1 MNILS
6 VNEPNSNLDAE
17 KRSITGEV
25 TGVVT
30 GEVQGLLTALVGE
43 RWRTRDL

>member
-1 MNILS
+1 MS
-6 VNEPNSNLDAE
+6 VSEPNRNIDAE

-30 GEVQGLLTALVGE
+30 GEVQGLLTEMVGE